1 MLKSPIKETFKYS
14 RFSRKPLFHI
24 ISSKKEMD
32 HIINDGTWETYIRPR
47 WGFASIIDG
56 SLAIQNNDIERI
68 AKRFGTPFYLTV
80 ESEIRTRLRRLKNAF
95 PYSNLKPQYAIK
107 CNSNIE
113 ILKIVKEEGYDAD
126 ASSVGE
132 IILSMLA
139 GFSPEQ
145 ITLTNLY
152 KSENDILFAARL
164 GLNAITIDSLEEL
177 EKTIRVSQR
186 CEAPIRIFLRF
197 NPKIK
202 FGNYTTT
209 NHQYGIP
216 IENAKEAISKAAVAA
231 NIDLVGIHWHGAYVP
246 DPEVYHQ
253 AMRMLVPL
261 VAFARELG
269 CDTHQLD
276 LGGGFPVEYGDRKIF
291 TPEDF
296 GPGLIDELQILLQ
309 QNGLP
314 QVKLIFEP
322 GKFIVAN
329 AGIGVTRV
337 VSVKDLGTRK
347 LAVVDGSTYAML
359 PDPLTWDCEYHILP
373 ANNMDIPPE
382 EEYDIHGCTCDYL
395 DKISKSRRLPA
406 LKEGDLL
413 AVMDCGAYS
422 NVIASNFNTLKRP
435 PMIMI
440 KEDGSL
446 KIIRRRDRYS
456 EMFANELEV
465 VKTDNT
471 HQLKNIYNLIRQA
484 TIRPVKPG
492 AKNSKELQREVI
504 YPD

>member
-1 MLKSPIKETFKYS
+1 M
-14 RFSRKPLFHI
+14 
-24 ISSKKEMD
+24 
-32 HIINDGTWETYIRPR
+32 INTNNDSTWETYLRPR
-47 WGFASIIDG
+47 WGFASVNNG
-56 SLAIQNNDIERI
+56 SLAIQDNEVERI

-80 ESEIRTRLRRLKNAF
+80 ESEIRVRLRRLKNAF

-113 ILKIVKEEGYDAD
+113 ILKIVREEGYDAD

-139 GFSPEQ
+139 GFRPEQ

-177 EKTIRVSQR
+177 EKTARVAKS

-197 NPKIK
+197 NPKIE
-202 FGNYTTT
+202 FGEYTTT
-209 NHQYGIP
+209 KHQYGIP
-216 IENAKEAISKAAVAA
+216 IDHAKEAINKAAVAE
-231 NIDLVGIHWHGAYVP
+231 NIELVGIHWHGAYVP
-246 DPEVYHQ
+246 DPEVYHR
-253 AMRMLVPL
+253 AMRMLIPL
-261 VAFARELG
+261 VAYAREMG

-276 LGGGFPVEYGDRKIF
+276 LGGGFPVEYGDKRIF
-291 TPEDF
+291 TPEEM
-296 GPGLIDELQILLQ
+296 GPALIEEFEELLAQH
-309 QNGLP
+309 GLP
-314 QVKLIFEP
+314 QMKLIFEP

-329 AGIGVTRV
+329 SEIGVMRV
-337 VSVKDLGTRK
+337 VSVKDLGVK
-347 LAVVDGSTYAML
+347 KVIVVDGSTYAML
-359 PDPLTWDCEYHILP
+359 PDPLTWACEYHVLP

-382 EEYDIHGCTCDYL
+382 EEYDIYGCTCDYL

-422 NVIASNFNTLKRP
+422 NVMASNFNALKRP

-465 VKTDNT
+465 TKTENA

-484 TIRPVKPG
+484 TMKPVKAGVKPPKEIPG
-492 AKNSKELQREVI
+492 EII